1 VPESRTKFKRTTDAG
16 GDIARPRH
24 RRCSLWISWA
34 QSLMGK
40 YQPMQQQPDST
51 EMTLVDPFM
60 IIRLMRERWLF
71 ATREF
76 KPQINFFITRNRNP
90 RLNPWHW
97 SSRVINLANVWSS
110 DTDRSVSVSLAVGGP
125 HPITAQYDQVRHGI
139 DPATRFESVSHF
151 GAQQH
156 LDLLKNGLLERNSGE
171 LITGNR
177 RILEKCQALAQRLEL
192 QTRRVEERR
201 EEGPMLTIQ
210 RISATAERKAPST
223 RVSVDEPLARAAMDG
238 HPSPLSSMQG
248 QFGNLNNFDQL
259 TDRVIRELDRRV
271 VATRERLGRI

>member
-1 VPESRTKFKRTTDAG
+1 
-16 GDIARPRH
+16 
-24 RRCSLWISWA
+24 
-34 QSLMGK
+34 MGK